1 MELAAVKAERMAE
14 RLRLEEDFK
23 KKKKKAQ
30 KGDFKVEV
38 LVPEKAV
45 NSHLEE

>member
-1 MELAAVKAERMAE
+1 MAE

-30 KGDFKVEV
+30 KGDLKVEV
-38 LVPEKAV
+38 LVPEKGI
-45 NSHLEE
+45 NSNLEE